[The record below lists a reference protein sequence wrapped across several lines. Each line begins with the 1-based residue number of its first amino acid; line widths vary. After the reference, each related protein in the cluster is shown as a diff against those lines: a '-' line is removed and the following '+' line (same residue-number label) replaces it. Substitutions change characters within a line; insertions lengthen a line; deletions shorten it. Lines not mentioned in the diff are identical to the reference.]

1 MQSGCSPVILSIA
14 RGRHSVPLSRKL
26 SLSRLNTIK
35 HILARY
41 TAFLWILLKPLGA
54 WGVFVIGAIDA
65 ALLGLPV
72 DVAVATYVYQNPH
85 KLFLYVLM
93 GSAGETLGSMLI
105 YVIGY
110 KGGEELLRK
119 RISPARFEKIH
130 ATFDKHPFWSLML
143 PAILPPPTPFKL
155 FALAAAV
162 SEMQFG
168 HYLLAIFAGR
178 FVRFTLLAVLTLK
191 FGPGFVHV
199 IGPLFRKHLYAIG
212 AVAVV
217 GLIAWLL
224 RRRRRMSSEESTTP
238 ELQKTPESPSPT
250 MRPR

>member
-1 MQSGCSPVILSIA
+1 MQSACSTVILSTCKA
-14 RGRHSVPLSRKL
+14 RPAFRFGVNFPL
-26 SLSRLNTIK
+26 RLKTIK

-41 TAFLWILLKPLGA
+41 TAFLWVLLKPLGS

-93 GSAGETLGSMLI
+93 GSAGETLGSTLI
-105 YVIGY
+105 YVLGY
-110 KGGEELLRK
+110 TGGEELLRK

-130 ATFDKHPFWSLML
+130 DTFDKHPFWSLML

-162 SEMQFG
+162 SEMQFS

-178 FVRFTLLAVLTLK
+178 FVRFTALAVLTLR

-199 IGPLFRKHLYAIG
+199 IGPLFGKHLLAIA

-217 GLIAWLL
+217 GLTAWLL
-224 RRRRRMSSEESTTP
+224 RRRRRASSQESTAP
-238 ELQKTPESPSPT
+238 ELQTPESPSSST
-250 MRPR
+250 RPR